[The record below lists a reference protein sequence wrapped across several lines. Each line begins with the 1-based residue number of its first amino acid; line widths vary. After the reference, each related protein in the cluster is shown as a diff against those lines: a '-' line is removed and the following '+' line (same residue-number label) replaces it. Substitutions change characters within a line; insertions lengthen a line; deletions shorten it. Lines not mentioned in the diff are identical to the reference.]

1 MDVGDVEIGR
11 AMAQTEEQ
19 RREAARLR
27 YHRKKLEETPE
38 QREVRL
44 AKKRETARLRM
55 QAMSPE
61 ERAEDS
67 RIRSLQ
73 QKMKREAKKLNGK

>member
-1 MDVGDVEIGR
+1 
-11 AMAQTEEQ
+11 MAQTEEQ
-19 RREAARLR
+19 KRETARRR

-44 AKKRETARLRM
+44 AKQREKMNRYRL
-55 QAMSPE
+55 AMTPE

-67 RIRSLQ
+67 RIRSIK
-73 QKMKREAKKLNGK
+73 QKIQRDARRLKKLGTSGDGQA

>member
-1 MDVGDVEIGR
+1 
-11 AMAQTEEQ
+11 MAQTEEQ
-19 RREAARLR
+19 KREVARLR

-44 AKKRETARLRM
+44 AKHREKMNRYRL
-55 QAMSPE
+55 AMTPE

-67 RIRSLQ
+67 RIRSIKQRIQRQRLKESKEQ
-73 QKMKREAKKLNGK
+73 